1 MKAADYRIPWGRPS
15 EHLLAVKREII
26 GQQLHVR
33 RIQDAR
39 NRSTIDTEPP
49 ECAHMPHLITR
60 PKKKKV
66 RSNESAL
73 RLLTDCIIT
82 VASGAAG
89 SNSECPTED
98 VVLVCI

>member
-33 RIQDAR
+33 RVHDAR

-49 ECAHMPHLITR
+49 GVCAYAAPC
-60 PKKKKV
+60 
-66 RSNESAL
+66 NEAEEEKGGL
-73 RLLTDCIIT
+73 Q
-82 VASGAAG
+82 AYSGG
-89 SNSECPTED
+89 G
-98 VVLVCI
+98 

>member
-26 GQQLHVR
+26 GQQLHVQR
-33 RIQDAR
+33 VRDAR

-49 ECAHMPHLITR
+49 ECTYMPHLITR

-66 RSNESAL
+66 RVPWKTDYLLCS
-73 RLLTDCIIT
+73 RLLNQLCL
-82 VASGAAG
+82 GAAKNF
-89 SNSECPTED
+89 SR
-98 VVLVCI
+98 VLKGCA